1 MRSYSE
7 LATLLDIPEQRV
19 KNLLHRAGLLC
30 KESEPKLHWQVTE
43 KGRQYFSEGVWSD
56 EVIDIIEDEMDAQSV
71 KLVADKSGV
80 DHKICENC
88 SQSKPYYDF
97 NESER
102 NVSGL
107 TKWCK
112 ECLAKL

>member
-7 LATLLDIPEQRV
+7 LAKLFNISEQRV
-19 KNLLHRAGLLC
+19 KNLLHHAGLLC
-30 KESEPKLHWQVTE
+30 KEPNPKLHWQVTE
-43 KGRQYFSEGVWSD
+43 KGWQYFSEGVWSD
-56 EVIDIIEDEMDAQSV
+56 EVRDIIDDAMDAQSA

-80 DHKICENC
+80 DHKTCENC

-97 NESER
+97 NESKK